1 MGKLPYSI
9 YLNESLL
16 DNIGSDEVLDVD
28 ENESASNVCFR
39 FTFNFNTY
47 SINSF
52 TTQMIKNVF
61 FELMESGLQRMRGM
75 GFVKSW
81 KFYKK
86 IESISRFDILK
97 TYSKCFMENKDKKMG
112 SSTFAMDIWLDDSD
126 VRGDSFGTVCAS
138 LIHALVLG
146 GLCDLHAGVRL
157 VVDKLVDD
165 SAVMQFCVIRRYTG
179 SLDSD
184 DVGDIDFKKVQKD
197 MFRHKWLFYAGDY
210 GGNLDRNVCE
220 SFAGKFVRTAG
231 MIGLMKADD
240 DEGSRYLVL
249 TFGESVDSLAAML
262 LSSEGEVLGRYPCS
276 VRQFIW
282 DRFLDNGLMRI
293 SFFSESYN
301 FIRKDGSLLLD
312 KNCIKCG
319 LRFNDGYVCVNI
331 RPDVWSF
338 FDKDGNILGGNQFP
352 YASDFKNGYAVV
364 GGNGKKRNIID
375 NKGVLRW
382 STWYETVEIGDNGIM
397 HVYKYDS
404 SSNNLGLVS
413 NYADADG
420 NLLLDEWVSKSSRSI
435 VNGFAKLIDNYGLY
449 NFMRADGSLVSKEW
463 FKNVCGYPQNGVFAF
478 EKRQSNGC
486 DMWQFMDVDTNK
498 VLFDGEMFDDVECA
512 VYSKDFNKNF
522 YIVSLN
528 GDGTDGILKMY
539 NLVSVDGKKCVDD
552 YKFSVKYIGYDC
564 VCYSNTQY
572 GKRTVA
578 KWGGDVIVDN
588 LTDCEHFIGGYA
600 KVTMMDEH
608 GDKKIN
614 FIRSDGSLVSDSWLD
629 CSGKMRSGFVVVN
642 INNVL
647 TCKGV
652 LLFGKEGK
660 KLNRIYTV
668 VPDELVVVEIFDDDN
683 KSMLYNMFD
692 ADGKQLLSEWTR
704 FRPVADRDGVVRV
717 GPAAFVDYSGNFTS
731 II

>member
-1 MGKLPYSI
+1 MEKLPYSI

-16 DNIGSDEVLDVD
+16 DDIGSDEVLDVD

-47 SINSF
+47 SF
-52 TTQMIKNVF
+52 TTQRIKNMF
-61 FELMESGLQRMRGM
+61 FELMESGLQRMRGR

-86 IESISRFDILK
+86 IESLSRFAILK
-97 TYSKCFMENKDKKMG
+97 TYSKCFMENKDKKME

-146 GLCDLHAGVRL
+146 GICSLSAGVRL

-165 SAVMQFCVIRRYTG
+165 SAVMQCCVIRRPVRI
-179 SLDSD
+179 LDSD
-184 DVGDIDFKKVQKD
+184 DDVDIDFQKVEKD
-197 MFRHKWLFYAGDY
+197 MFMHKWLFYAGDY
-210 GGNLDRNVCE
+210 SGNLDRDVCE
-220 SFAGKFVRTAG
+220 LFAGKFVRTAG
-231 MIGLMKADD
+231 IIGLMKAVD
-240 DEGSRYLVL
+240 DEGSRYMAL
-249 TFGESVDSLAAML
+249 TFDEYDDSREAML
-262 LSSEGEVLGRYPCS
+262 FTSEGDVLGRYPCS
-276 VRQFIW
+276 VRQALW
-282 DRFLDNGLMRI
+282 DRFFDNGLMRV

-319 LRFNDGYVCVNI
+319 LCFNDGYVCVNI
-331 RPDVWSF
+331 RKNVWSF
-338 FDKDGNILGGNQFP
+338 FDKDGNVLGGKQFP

-364 GGNGKKRNIID
+364 GGKDSKRNIID
-375 NKGVLRW
+375 NKGVLMW
-382 STWYETVEIGDNGIM
+382 NTWYETVEIGDNGIM
-397 HVYKYDS
+397 HVYKYDG

-420 NLLLDEWVSKSSRSI
+420 NLLLDEWVSKSSGSM
-435 VNGFAKLIDNYGLY
+435 VNGFAKLSDNHGLY

-463 FKNVCGYPQNGVFAF
+463 FKDVCGYPQNGVFAF

-486 DMWQFMDVDTNK
+486 DMWQFMNVDTNK
-498 VLFDGEMFDDVECA
+498 VLFDGEMFDDVDCA

-522 YIVSLN
+522 YIVSLIT
-528 GDGTDGILKMY
+528 DGTDGILRMY

-572 GKRTVA
+572 AKRTVA

-588 LTDCEHFIGGYA
+588 LSDCEHFTGGYA
-600 KVTMMDEH
+600 KVTMTDEH

-614 FIRSDGSLVSDSWLD
+614 YIRPDGSLVSDSWFG
-629 CSGKMRSGFVVVN
+629 CSGKMRGGFVVVN
-642 INNVL
+642 ENNVL
-647 TCKGV
+647 TCNGV

-668 VPDELVVVEIFDDDN
+668 VPDKLVVVEIFDDDN

-692 ADGKQLLSEWTR
+692 ADGRQLLSEWTR
-704 FRPVADRDGVVRV
+704 FRPVADRDGVIRM
-717 GPAAFVDYSGNFTS
+717 GPAAFVDYSGKYISFV
-731 II
+731 